1 MGKEPRCTLHVQPH
15 WEGGSKEVPKESA
28 GIPLLKRTF
37 LITHTSKNAPDFFR
51 PGSIGLG

>member
-1 MGKEPRCTLHVQPH
+1 MHLQPH